1 MNVKSVE
8 KLEKSMVALTI
19 EASAEEL
26 EAAVQKVYLKQRGK
40 IMIPGF
46 RKGHAPRK
54 IIETMYGANVFYE
67 DAVNEVYP
75 DLFDQAVAQEKLD
88 TVAYPSVD
96 VLEMSKDGFTFK
108 ATVAVRPEVALG
120 DYKGLTA
127 PKDVAAVTEEDID
140 NELKPFIQRATQMVD
155 VDREA
160 KLGDTVTIDFEGF
173 VGDNAFEGGKAEGH
187 DLGLGSGS
195 FIPGFEDQLVGVKT
209 GDEKDVNVTFPTEYQ
224 AEELAG
230 KEARFRVKV
239 HAVKEKVEPKLD
251 DEFAKDVSE
260 FETLAALREDL
271 GKKLADRR
279 ENQARSAFE
288 ENLLDQVAANMTAE
302 IPDAMVE
309 VRAQRMLEQYSQQ
322 ITQQGIPF
330 EQYLAMTG
338 LTVDMLREQAM
349 EGALRQVKVD
359 LALSAV
365 AKAEGIE
372 VTDADIDEEC
382 KRLGEQ
388 YHMDAEKVKKIV
400 PLGDL
405 KNDLTNQKAANVIF
419 DSAKVGK
426 APEKK
431 AEEPTAKGE
440 EKKPAKKTAAK
451 KTAKKAEGE
460 ETEKPAAKKTAK
472 KAEKTEE

>member
-173 VGDNAFEGGKAEGH
+173 VG
-187 DLGLGSGS
+187 
-195 FIPGFEDQLVGVKT
+195 
-209 GDEKDVNVTFPTEYQ
+209 
-224 AEELAG
+224 
-230 KEARFRVKV
+230 
-239 HAVKEKVEPKLD
+239 
-251 DEFAKDVSE
+251 
-260 FETLAALREDL
+260 
-271 GKKLADRR
+271 RR
-279 ENQARSAFE
+279 C
-288 ENLLDQVAANMTAE
+288 
-302 IPDAMVE
+302 
-309 VRAQRMLEQYSQQ
+309 VRGR
-322 ITQQGIPF
+322 QG
-330 EQYLAMTG
+330 
-338 LTVDMLREQAM
+338 
-349 EGALRQVKVD
+349 
-359 LALSAV
+359 
-365 AKAEGIE
+365 
-372 VTDADIDEEC
+372 
-382 KRLGEQ
+382 
-388 YHMDAEKVKKIV
+388 
-400 PLGDL
+400 
-405 KNDLTNQKAANVIF
+405 
-419 DSAKVGK
+419 
-426 APEKK
+426 
-431 AEEPTAKGE
+431 
-440 EKKPAKKTAAK
+440 
-451 KTAKKAEGE
+451 
-460 ETEKPAAKKTAK
+460 
-472 KAEKTEE
+472 

>member
-75 DLFDQAVAQEKLD
+75 DLFDQAATQEKLD
-88 TVAYPSVD
+88 TVSYPNVE
-96 VLEMSKDGFTFK
+96 VQELGKDGFTFK
-108 ATVAVRPEVALG
+108 ATVAVRPEVTLG
-120 DYKGLTA
+120 EYKGLTA
-127 PKDVAAVTEEDID
+127 PKDVAPVTKEDID
-140 NELKPFIQRATQMVD
+140 NELKPYIQRAIQMVD

-160 KLGDTVTIDFEGF
+160 KLGDTVNIDFEGF
-173 VGDNAFEGGKAEGH
+173 TDGVAFEGGKAEGH
-187 DLGLGSGS
+187 DLELGSGS

-209 GDEKDVNVTFPTEYQ
+209 GDEKDVTVTFPAEYQ
-224 AEELAG
+224 AKELAG
-230 KEARFRVKV
+230 KEALFKVKA
-239 HAVKEKVEPKLD
+239 HAVKEKVEPTLD

-271 GKKLADRR
+271 GKKLTDRR

-288 ENLLDQVAANMTAE
+288 ESLLDQVTDNMTAE

-309 VRAQRMLEQYSQQ
+309 SRAQRMLEQYSQQ

-359 LALSAV
+359 LALTAV
-365 AKAEGIE
+365 AGAESIQ
-372 VTDADIDEEC
+372 VTDADIDAEC

-388 YHMDAEKVKKIV
+388 YNMDAEKVKQIV
-400 PLGDL
+400 PLSEL
-405 KNDLTNQKAANVIF
+405 KSDLTNQKAANIIF

-431 AEEPTAKGE
+431 VEEPAADE
-440 EKKPAKKTAAK
+440 EKKPTKKSAAK
-451 KTAKKAEGE
+451 KSEKKAEGE

-472 KAEKTEE
+472 KAEKTEA